1 MSALARAGWA
11 IAAASFATL
20 LASILHVDYAG
31 AVPAALLF
39 AIAAIVAIRPAA
51 AISIVGILT
60 PIAWYL
66 ASLRWNASVAWAD
79 ALTCAVLTGLAADA
93 ARAAA
98 PRHVPRAIAAPL
110 WLFILVI
117 ATSLVACLAVVA
129 TRLGPVFG
137 DALITHVTRDHFVDL
152 SGFPALHAGL
162 LLLEG
167 TLLCAL
173 VARMPSEANAL
184 RRAVVAVT
192 IGATI
197 AATLNLLRLAGAAG
211 RADDFWRSLFA
222 LSMRLRWN
230 VHYADFNA
238 AGSYFAMAI
247 LASAGLWIG
256 GTRRERVLWG
266 CATAVSTLAL
276 WLTGSRVAEV
286 ALVLA
291 TAGAI
296 VGALAATR
304 RLRVVT
310 VAAIAAGAAVFL
322 LLIAVAVPHRGNQQS
337 SLLAADVRLGM
348 ARTAVK
354 MLSTRPIFGVGL
366 GAFYQRS
373 GEFSSAD
380 LIAKFPVAVH
390 ENAHN
395 NFLQVAAELGL
406 VGGVLFAWLVAGGV
420 LAIARFAWRT
430 HDRIAAS
437 AATGLAAF
445 ALTWL
450 GSHPL
455 LIPEPAYVFWML
467 LGAGVSTAAAI
478 ETPPRPR
485 PWIVAAAAVGLALTL
500 PWQIREMLRD
510 AELEHVGIGL
520 SRDWQVSPDGI
531 RYREAQ
537 GHATIFVPSGSAFK
551 FSVNPRSARPGRLE
565 LTLDGR
571 VADIVSLAPDRW
583 NDVTLPARTTRP
595 EARYRRLDLR
605 LFDTERPI
613 IWITK
618 VQPIEPR

>member
-1 MSALARAGWA
+1 
-11 IAAASFATL
+11 
-20 LASILHVDYAG
+20 
-31 AVPAALLF
+31 
-39 AIAAIVAIRPAA
+39 
-51 AISIVGILT
+51 
-60 PIAWYL
+60 
-66 ASLRWNASVAWAD
+66 
-79 ALTCAVLTGLAADA
+79 
-93 ARAAA
+93 
-98 PRHVPRAIAAPL
+98 
-110 WLFILVI
+110 
-117 ATSLVACLAVVA
+117 
-129 TRLGPVFG
+129 
-137 DALITHVTRDHFVDL
+137 
-152 SGFPALHAGL
+152 
-162 LLLEG
+162 
-167 TLLCAL
+167 
-173 VARMPSEANAL
+173 
-184 RRAVVAVT
+184 
-192 IGATI
+192 
-197 AATLNLLRLAGAAG
+197 
-211 RADDFWRSLFA
+211 
-222 LSMRLRWN
+222 
-230 VHYADFNA
+230 
-238 AGSYFAMAI
+238 
-247 LASAGLWIG
+247 
-256 GTRRERVLWG
+256 
-266 CATAVSTLAL
+266 
-276 WLTGSRVAEV
+276 
-286 ALVLA
+286 
-291 TAGAI
+291 
-296 VGALAATR
+296 
-304 RLRVVT
+304 
-310 VAAIAAGAAVFL
+310 
-322 LLIAVAVPHRGNQQS
+322 
-337 SLLAADVRLGM
+337 M
-348 ARTAVK
+348 ARTAMK

-437 AATGLAAF
+437 AAAALAAF

-467 LGAGVSTAAAI
+467 LGAGVSTVAAI

>member
-1 MSALARAGWA
+1 
-11 IAAASFATL
+11 
-20 LASILHVDYAG
+20 
-31 AVPAALLF
+31 
-39 AIAAIVAIRPAA
+39 
-51 AISIVGILT
+51 
-60 PIAWYL
+60 
-66 ASLRWNASVAWAD
+66 
-79 ALTCAVLTGLAADA
+79 
-93 ARAAA
+93 
-98 PRHVPRAIAAPL
+98 
-110 WLFILVI
+110 
-117 ATSLVACLAVVA
+117 
-129 TRLGPVFG
+129 
-137 DALITHVTRDHFVDL
+137 VTRDHFVDL

-173 VARMPSEANAL
+173 VARMPSGANAL

-256 GTRRERVLWG
+256 GTRRERMLWG
-266 CATAVSTLAL
+266 CATALSTLAL

-296 VGALAATR
+296 AGMLAATR

-310 VAAIAAGAAVFL
+310 VAGIAAAAAGL
-322 LLIAVAVPHRGNQQS
+322 LVLIAVAVPHRGNQQS
-337 SLLAADVRLGM
+337 SILAADVRLGM

-354 MLSTRPIFGVGL
+354 MLSTRPMFGVGL

-395 NFLQVAAELGL
+395 NFLQVTAELGL
-406 VGGVLFAWLVAGGV
+406 VGGILFAWLVAGGV

-430 HDRIAAS
+430 HDRIAVS
-437 AATGLAAF
+437 GAAALAAF

-455 LIPEPAYVFWML
+455 LIPEPAYVFWLL

-485 PWIVAAAAVGLALTL
+485 RWILAAASVGLALTL
-500 PWQIREMLRD
+500 PWQIREMLQD

-551 FSVNPRSARPGRLE
+551 FTVNPRSTRPGRLE

-571 VADIVSLAPDRW
+571 VADIVSVAPDRW

-595 EARYRRLDLR
+595 DARYRRLDLR
-605 LFDTERPI
+605 LFDIDRPI
-613 IWITK
+613 FWITK